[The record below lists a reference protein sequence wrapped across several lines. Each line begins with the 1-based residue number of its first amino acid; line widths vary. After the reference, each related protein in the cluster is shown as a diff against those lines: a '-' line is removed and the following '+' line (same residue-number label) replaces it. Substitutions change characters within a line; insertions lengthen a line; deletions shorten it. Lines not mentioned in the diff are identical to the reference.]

1 MNSVLE
7 SELNTILKLTE
18 EKLELCLKINNNPE
32 KKERLL
38 NECLILMNLLNEERN
53 TNSLNDKKSRKQGK
67 LVGSK

>member
-7 SELNTILKLTE
+7 SEIPTILKLTE
-18 EKLELCLKINNNPE
+18 EKLELCLKVNNNPE

-38 NECLILMNLLNEERN
+38 NECLILLNLLNEESK
-53 TNSLNDKKSRKQGK
+53 TNNINGKKSTKQNI